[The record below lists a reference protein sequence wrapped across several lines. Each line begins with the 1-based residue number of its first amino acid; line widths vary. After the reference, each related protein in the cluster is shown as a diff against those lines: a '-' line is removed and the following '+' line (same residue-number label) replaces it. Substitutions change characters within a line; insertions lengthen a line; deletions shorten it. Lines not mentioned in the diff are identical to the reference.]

1 MVITM
6 QSTKIEYSAANTIE
20 LRGAVKDN
28 APKRKL
34 NKSSRLTINRLD
46 ANKLHGKMEQTINV
60 FATYAE
66 AFGFQKLD
74 GRKRLESS
82 MGVTFTSDNTQNIEV
97 TLGSYTMHI
106 NAYDNKN
113 TASATITI
121 RNVHDRQYSACG
133 VTAKLFAVPVVG
145 SNGTVEYV
153 ETIDPVELGRE
164 LFDSFRGLYGLLGCE
179 NFFEFIVEHGA
190 CLPHA
195 DVKEQRQQ
203 LVHLSFTGYVTPALL
218 KRYLREFYAAHKK
231 LTNPHG
237 INPELTELDSRI
249 LYTPRIVMRNRIWLA
264 IEEIKRE
271 LDSHKTQQSD
281 VSQ

>member
-1 MVITM
+1 M
-6 QSTKIEYSAANTIE
+6 QSSKIESNLADTIA

-34 NKSSRLTINRLD
+34 NKSSRLTVNRLD
-46 ANKLHGKMEQTINV
+46 ANKLHGKMEQTISV

-66 AFGFQKLD
+66 AFGFKKLD

-82 MGVTFTSDNTQNIEV
+82 MEVTFSNDGTQNIEV
-97 TLGSYTMHI
+97 TLGSYTMYI
-106 NAYDNKN
+106 SAYDKKN
-113 TASATITI
+113 SASATITL
-121 RNVHDRQYSACG
+121 RNVNDRRYSACG

-145 SNGTVEYV
+145 SDGTVEYV

-179 NFFEFIVEHGA
+179 NFFEFIVEPGA
-190 CLPHA
+190 CLTHE
-195 DVKEQRQQ
+195 DVEEQRQQ
-203 LVHLSFTGYVTPALL
+203 LVHLSFTGYVTPAML

-237 INPELTELDSRI
+237 TNPELTELDSRI

-264 IEEIKRE
+264 IEEIRRE

-281 VSQ
+281 VPQ

>member
-1 MVITM
+1 M
-6 QSTKIEYSAANTIE
+6 QSTKIEYGAANAIE

-66 AFGFQKLD
+66 AFGFKKLD
-74 GRKRLESS
+74 GRKRPESS
-82 MGVTFTSDNTQNIEV
+82 MGVTFNNDNTQNIEV

-179 NFFEFIVEHGA
+179 NFFEFIVEHG
-190 CLPHA
+190 HG
-195 DVKEQRQQ
+195 DVEDQRQQ
-203 LVHLSFTGYVTPALL
+203 LVHLSFTGYVTSALL
-218 KRYLREFYAAHKK
+218 KRYLREFYATHKK

-249 LYTPRIVMRNRIWLA
+249 LYTPRILMRNRIWLA

-271 LDSHKTQQSD
+271 LDSYKTQQSD